1 MKVKITEI
9 QRLSLSDVRSMCC
22 ENSLY
27 TRGTNEQY
35 EKMFDMVSALADKQ
49 IITGA
54 DLYPIALDILQ
65 HSETE
70 QDVASIMWGL
80 GKKIVRIYDVEEV

>member
-9 QRLSLSDVRSMCC
+9 QRLSPCDVRSVCC
-22 ENSLY
+22 ENSFY
-27 TRGTNEQY
+27 TCGTNEQY
-35 EKMFDMVSALADKQ
+35 EKMFDMVHTLADKQ
-49 IITGA
+49 IFTGA

-70 QDVASIMWGL
+70 QDAASIMWAL
-80 GKKIVRIYDVEEV
+80 SKKIVRIYDVEEV

>member
-49 IITGA
+49 IITGV

-70 QDVASIMWGL
+70 QDVASIMWAL
-80 GKKIVRIYDVEEV
+80 GEKIRRCFDVEEV

>member
-65 HSETE
+65 HSRDRAGCGFYHVGPWQE
-70 QDVASIMWGL
+70 DRPYL
-80 GKKIVRIYDVEEV
+80 RR

>member
-1 MKVKITEI
+1 MKVKITEF
-9 QRLSLSDVRSMCC
+9 QRLSVDDVRSVCC

-35 EKMFDMVSALADKQ
+35 EAMFGMVRALADKQ
-49 IITGA
+49 IITGI

-70 QDVASIMWGL
+70 RDVASIMWTL
-80 GKKIVRIYDVEEV
+80 GEKIHRWFDVEGV

>member
-9 QRLSLSDVRSMCC
+9 QRLSMSAVRSMCC
-22 ENSLY
+22 ECDLY
-27 TRGTNEQY
+27 SCGDNEQY
-35 EKMFDMVSALADKQ
+35 DKMLRMVNALSDKQ

-65 HSETE
+65 HSDTE